1 MTRTQLAAICR
12 MLELPNVGTKA
23 FLAFSI
29 EMKLRNLKADDR
41 VIRRE
46 GVENM
51 TVLEMQQA
59 SRERGMR
66 ALGLPKEQLIKQ
78 LTEWLEL
85 SLTHKVPPSLLLLSR
100 TLYLPQNL
108 DPVTQLAA
116 TISALPESAASRA
129 TAEIASKEGKT
140 RNVVKLELIKEEE
153 KKIAEEA
160 KEEKARI
167 EKEKLDLELKKAR
180 QAVLESEEKET
191 IFKEP
196 VVGEKTIEKEVI
208 VDSAPILTDATATKH
223 LEDAPRMQKEVTPDP
238 EPLQIEFI
246 KSTAPQDTELSS
258 QDFADLKVALEKLGK
273 SKSNV
278 DTVDDLKKELED
290 YKEDVE
296 DLQAVQQIVDRSGLK
311 ESKGARLLFSK
322 VNKML
327 NKVDRLA
334 KVKKAQLQDDNAL
347 SLDAIDPNI
356 NLVTIN
362 ELIKA
367 VQTSKSDVDNTK
379 VEALIE
385 VSISNRTL
393 KKFILVEKNI
403 ENFCITILSNLN
415 PCYSLIRF

>member
-12 MLELPNVGTKA
+12 MLELPTVGTKA

-46 GVENM
+46 GIENM

-66 ALGLPKEQLIKQ
+66 ALGLTKDQLITQ
-78 LTEWLEL
+78 LKEWLEL

-108 DPVTQLAA
+108 DPISQLAA
-116 TISALPESAASRA
+116 TISTLPESAASRA
-129 TAEIASKEGKT
+129 SAEIASKEGKT

-167 EKEKLDLELKKAR
+167 EKEKLEVETKKAK
-180 QAVLESEEKET
+180 QAILEAEEKEAT
-191 IFKEP
+191 IIQMVDEATTPLK
-196 VVGEKTIEKEVI
+196 EKEVL
-208 VDSAPILTDATATKH
+208 VDSAPILTDSTAAKV
-223 LEDAPRMQKEVTPDP
+223 LEDVQLIQKEATPNVEGRKTEAIKPAPIATPDM
-238 EPLQIEFI
+238 
-246 KSTAPQDTELSS
+246 ELSY
-258 QDFADLKVALEKLGK
+258 QDFADLKVALETLGK
-273 SKSNV
+273 TSNI
-278 DTVDDLKKELED
+278 DTIDDLKEELED

-311 ESKGARLLFSK
+311 ESIGARLLFSK

-334 KVKKAQLQDDNAL
+334 KTKKIKTEEGKAVAED
-347 SLDAIDPNI
+347 SSDPDI
-356 NLVTIN
+356 NVVTIN

-367 VQTSKSDVDNTK
+367 VQTSKSGADNTK

-385 VSISNRTL
+385 VS
-393 KKFILVEKNI
+393 
-403 ENFCITILSNLN
+403 
-415 PCYSLIRF
+415 

>member
-1 MTRTQLAAICR
+1 MTRKQLAAICQS
-12 MLELPNVGTKA
+12 LEIPTAGTKA
-23 FLAFSI
+23 FLAFLI

-51 TVLEMQQA
+51 NVLEMQQA

-78 LTEWLEL
+78 LKEWLEL

-108 DPVTQLAA
+108 DPTAQLAA
-116 TISALPESAASRA
+116 AISTLPESAASRA

-140 RNVVKLELIKEEE
+140 RNVVKLELVKEEE

-167 EKEKLDLELKKAR
+167 EKQKLEADAIKAR
-180 QAVLESEEKET
+180 QAILEAEEKEAILKQAVIET
-191 IFKEP
+191 THP
-196 VVGEKTIEKEVI
+196 MVEKEI
-208 VDSAPILTDATATKH
+208 LIDSAAVLSDATAAKV
-223 LEDAPRMQKEVTPDP
+223 LEDIPLKQKEATPDP
-238 EPLQIEFI
+238 EPQRIEVA
-246 KSTAPQDTELSS
+246 KSVPTQNAEFSY
-258 QDFADLKVALEKLGK
+258 QDFANLKVALETLGK
-273 SKSNV
+273 SKSNL

-311 ESKGARLLFSK
+311 ESIGARLLFSK

-327 NKVDRLA
+327 RKVDKLA
-334 KVKKAQLQDDNAL
+334 KAKKIKTEELPDDT
-347 SLDAIDPNI
+347 IDPDI
-356 NLVTIN
+356 NVVTIN

-367 VQTSKSDVDNTK
+367 VQKSKSDADNTK
-379 VEALIE
+379 VEQLIE
-385 VSISNRTL
+385 VSL
-393 KKFILVEKNI
+393 L
-403 ENFCITILSNLN
+403 
-415 PCYSLIRF
+415 